1 MSCIQLFGSVY
12 LSLWALAFIIFC
24 FCLDFGEE
32 EAKKFKLSRSHIYFH
47 CFFFFFF
54 CLIISLSL
62 LSEFK
67 FFLVTKHGFERD
79 LCLLESFLPLMVKG
93 FFKVRFC
100 YHFLRG
106 FQRERER
113 NAAQVCNKP
122 KLGIQSVC

>member
-32 EAKKFKLSRSHIYFH
+32 EAKKIQTFTLSYIFSL
-47 CFFFFFF
+47 FFFFF

-79 LCLLESFLPLMVKG
+79 LCLLESFLPLMVMG
-93 FFKVRFC
+93 FLKVRFC

-113 NAAQVCNKP
+113 EMRHKCVINP
-122 KLGIQSVC
+122 S